1 MQRVKSRAFYEMAK
15 LIITNSRSENE
26 CLGIK
31 RRREKKTRDRSS
43 RANSRRSCF
52 SLIYVSPLVFALI
65 ARFLPF
71 LTSGF
76 RSAISQTS
84 CTPLE
89 LSEIGPEEERPCPS
103 SKSKRKGKKGRKR
116 EETRAERR
124 RKVIF
129 RPQRF
134 QSTSFSSVSLPPLY
148 LAGPPV
154 APSIFSRENISTVV
168 FLEREACK

>member
-1 MQRVKSRAFYEMAK
+1 MPPSGEDTIDLRGVPVFRLYTF
-15 LIITNSRSENE
+15 
-26 CLGIK
+26 
-31 RRREKKTRDRSS
+31 
-43 RANSRRSCF
+43 
-52 SLIYVSPLVFALI
+52 SPLVFALI

-116 EETRAERR
+116 EEARAKRR

-129 RPQRF
+129 RPRRF
-134 QSTSFSSVSLPPLY
+134 QSTSFSSARLSSPPPALSPSRRSSC
-148 LAGPPV
+148 GPEHFLTRKHFYRR
-154 APSIFSRENISTVV
+154 ISRKGSV
-168 FLEREACK
+168 